1 MAKEREVRE
10 RVTRWFV
17 EPLDGQ
23 TNQNAIFDLVRLCN
37 ATEENI
43 YSGKKDQEG
52 EEHDVV
58 EVNHHFVTRMECNAA
73 KFEHKFRVYTQVGGA
88 AMRLWPFGKQKKLAR
103 SAEVRRMADDLNARV
118 IRRSEKAQTK

>member
-1 MAKEREVRE
+1 MAEK
-10 RVTRWFV
+10 VTRWFV

-58 EVNHHFVTRMECNAA
+58 EVNRPFVTRMECNAA
-73 KFEHKFRVYTQVGGA
+73 KFEHRFRVYTQVGSA
-88 AMRLWPFGKQKKLAR
+88 AMRLWPFGNQRKLAR
-103 SAEVRRMADDLNARV
+103 TAEVRRTAEELNER
-118 IRRSEKAQTK
+118 IKRQQSKI